1 MLLRYIVSNF
11 KSIGSPVEFTMLPS
25 EQIIDVESLKQVDT
39 KDSEWHLLRRAGLF
53 GPNASGKSSL
63 IRSISFARN
72 YIVNGKKSGKGTG
85 VDQFRGNISELNGVS
100 TFQFTFTIDRSVYE
114 YGFAI
119 NKFQVCEEWLMEFEK
134 QRFVPLYLN

>member
-72 YIVNGKKSGKGTG
+72 YRAN
-85 VDQFRGNISELNGVS
+85 
-100 TFQFTFTIDRSVYE
+100 
-114 YGFAI
+114 
-119 NKFQVCEEWLMEFEK
+119 
-134 QRFVPLYLN
+134 